1 LGNGYDN
8 GESRFIWLDL
18 YSFSFQSKVNDWF
31 RIQNAISSDSGFTVL
46 KGAMIPIQTSPIF
59 VGKKKRDEKLKL
71 NSIMV
76 DKETVKLERDLT
88 FKSPSAAASFCYGK
102 ASNGWATWVNDTG
115 QTLDEVYRN
124 AQNKVI

>member
-1 LGNGYDN
+1 MATFSGVPVFVTVKQKNQELFYHCRKSVTATG
-8 GESRFIWLDL
+8 F
-18 YSFSFQSKVNDWF
+18 YSE
-31 RIQNAISSDSGFTVL
+31 SGFAVL
-46 KGAMIPIQTSPIF
+46 KGVMIPIQSSPVF

-76 DKETVKLERDLT
+76 DHQTVKLERDLT

-102 ASNGWATWVNDTG
+102 ASNGWATWVNDNG

-124 AQNKVI
+124 RIEN